1 MREETDYKELGG
13 DIVSTTGSRYI
24 CFLGSHDHTEEEI
37 AKVVSSMGFK
47 EEYTWAEWQPQ
58 QLRVLVP
65 TRLVVSPGDNGVVW
79 LKLIGALE
87 MAIVVGDIEISTRGE
102 KLYSIVAITNEC
114 SVIDID
120 NLIVVD

>member
-1 MREETDYKELGG
+1 MRKETDYKELGR

-24 CFLGSHDHTEEEI
+24 CFLCSHDHTEEEI

-47 EEYTWAEWQPQ
+47 EEYIWVEWQPQ

-65 TRLVVSPGDNGVVW
+65 TRLVASPEDNGVVW

-87 MAIVVGDIEISTRGE
+87 MAIVVGDIEISTCGE

>member
-1 MREETDYKELGG
+1 MREETDYKELGR

-37 AKVVSSMGFK
+37 AKVASSMGFK
-47 EEYTWAEWQPQ
+47 EEYIWAEWQPQ

-65 TRLVVSPGDNGVVW
+65 TRLVVRPEDNGVVW

-87 MAIVVGDIEISTRGE
+87 MAIVVGDIEISTCGE
-102 KLYSIVAITNEC
+102 KLYSIAAITNEC

-120 NLIVVD
+120 NLID